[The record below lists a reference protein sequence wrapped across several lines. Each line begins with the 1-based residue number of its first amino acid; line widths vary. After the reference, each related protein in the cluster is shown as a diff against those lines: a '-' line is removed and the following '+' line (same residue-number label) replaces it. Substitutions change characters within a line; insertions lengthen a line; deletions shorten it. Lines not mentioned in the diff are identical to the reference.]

1 MTRLAQGAPASV
13 REILLRR
20 RKTTCINHHV
30 SVPRLEFQESSYSS
44 GASQTVARKAGRALS
59 AERVTSY
66 FKNSK
71 LTKTTTVESGGG
83 INWKS
88 YKND

>member
-30 SVPRLEFQESSYSS
+30 SVPRLEFQESSCYSS
-44 GASQTVARKAGRALS
+44 GAAQTVARKAGRALS

-71 LTKTTTVESGGG
+71 LTKTTTVESGGA
-83 INWKS
+83 
-88 YKND
+88 